1 MRRATNRL
9 VENDRNDSNDSK
21 RRERVAAEL
30 GAVGLAGRAVDG
42 FGHGL
47 GLAMLA
53 GSPSDHPHQRYL
65 FLCLA
70 SGALG
75 V

>member
-1 MRRATNRL
+1 M
-9 VENDRNDSNDSK
+9 EHDSNAPK
-21 RRERVAAEL
+21 HRELVMAEFGAAS
-30 GAVGLAGRAVDG
+30 LAGRAVGG
-42 FGHGL
+42 FGCGL
-47 GLAMLA
+47 GLVMLA

>member
-1 MRRATNRL
+1 MEDDGN
-9 VENDRNDSNDSK
+9 ESK

-30 GAVGLAGRAVDG
+30 GAANLAGRAAGG
-42 FGHGL
+42 FGPGL